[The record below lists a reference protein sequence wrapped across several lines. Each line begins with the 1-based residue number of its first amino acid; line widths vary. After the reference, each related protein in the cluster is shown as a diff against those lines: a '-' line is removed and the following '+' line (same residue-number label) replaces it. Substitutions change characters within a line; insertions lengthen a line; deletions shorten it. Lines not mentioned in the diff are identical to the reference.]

1 MEHPDNNSVKEI
13 LKRHEIKSL
22 KQLGQNFLTDTAIQE
37 EIVRQSGLDD
47 QCGVLEVGPG
57 LGALTTQ
64 LCRTAGH
71 VTAVELDKR
80 LIPILGDILSDY
92 TNFDLIQ
99 GDILRLDIKELVTGK
114 MPNFSYHVCA
124 NLPYNI
130 TSPALAAFIDT
141 GMFETITVMIQ
152 REVAARI
159 CAEPGS
165 SEYGAFTVF
174 TNYYT
179 EPQLLFDVPPECFY
193 PRPSVV
199 SSVITLKTRKERVL
213 AKDDE
218 KRFFRVVRA
227 AFSQRRKTLV
237 NALFA
242 SFSQSMSKE
251 EITDIVSNCGHDIRI
266 RGETLGIDEFAR
278 LSGYF

>member
-1 MEHPDNNSVKEI
+1 MEHPDNSSVKEI

-22 KQLGQNFLTDTAIQE
+22 KQLGQNFLIDTGIQE

-47 QCGVLEVGPG
+47 RCGVLEVGPG

-64 LCRTAGH
+64 LCRAAGH

-80 LIPILGDILSDY
+80 LIPILSEIFSDY
-92 TNFDLIQ
+92 TNFDLVQ
-99 GDILRLDIKELVTGK
+99 GDILRLDIKELVIGK

-141 GMFETITVMIQ
+141 DLFETITVMIQ

-159 CAEPGS
+159 CAKPGS

-199 SSVITLKTRKERVL
+199 SSVITLKTRKNRVL
-213 AKDDE
+213 AKDVE

-266 RGETLGIDEFAR
+266 RGEKLSIDEFAC
-278 LSGYF
+278 LSEYF